1 MEKVKYIDKI
11 IDAYQIA
18 RMDRDDIEKYY
29 ESNLHKPFPKDW
41 DFAGLKHYQLA
52 LVQSLISDF
61 LILNH
66 VHPDKQSANAEFS
79 PQYEEF
85 EGLPFS
91 DVKEGD

>member
-11 IDAYQIA
+11 IEAYQIA
-18 RMDRDDIEKYY
+18 RMDFYDVKKYY
-29 ESNLHKPFPKDW
+29 ESNLHKSFPKDW
-41 DFAGLKHYQLA
+41 GSAGLNHYQLA
-52 LVQSLISDF
+52 LVQGLISDF

-66 VHPDKQSANAEFS
+66 IHPDKQSANAEFA

-91 DVKEGD
+91 DVKEGV